1 RRGRGLTDWQ
11 ADLFE
16 GLERATL
23 RPSRFG
29 LAGGPQGAGGRMMG
43 RYLAGK
49 RGKQGWLPLA
59 LLALAV
65 THLIAQRT
73 VVSDKEVV
81 SVLKDKCLQCHGDAV
96 QMSKLDLRT
105 RESILRGGE
114 KGPAIVP
121 GNAEGSRLY
130 RRVAGLEQPAMP
142 MAPMPA
148 LSPQEIAVLKNW
160 IDQGARLGSQG
171 QPATATKR
179 ADAGKTPAASGYGND
194 YKEKVI

>member
-1 RRGRGLTDWQ
+1 
-11 ADLFE
+11 
-16 GLERATL
+16 
-23 RPSRFG
+23 
-29 LAGGPQGAGGRMMG
+29 MG
-43 RYLAGK
+43 RYLVRKLAIQWG
-49 RGKQGWLPLA
+49 LAVA

-65 THLIAQRT
+65 THLIAQRGG
-73 VVSDKEVV
+73 VSDKEVL
-81 SVLKDKCLQCHGDAV
+81 SVLKQKCYQCHSDAV

-148 LSPQEIAVLKNW
+148 LSP
-160 IDQGARLGSQG
+160 
-171 QPATATKR
+171 
-179 ADAGKTPAASGYGND
+179 
-194 YKEKVI
+194 